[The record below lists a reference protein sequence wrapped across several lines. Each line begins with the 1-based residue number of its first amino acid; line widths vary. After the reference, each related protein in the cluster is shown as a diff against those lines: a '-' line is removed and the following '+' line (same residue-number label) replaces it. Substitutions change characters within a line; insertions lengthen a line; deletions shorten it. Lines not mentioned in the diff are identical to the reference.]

1 MSNLMKNNAQLI
13 LTLAKLKPAN
23 RRAVL
28 QAAPKE
34 LIHALSEGAL
44 NIIKGKV
51 PLSKRQY
58 GHLRRNQS
66 KIRLLA
72 NPKVSVRRKQK
83 LLTVA
88 DQRGGFL
95 GTLAAILI
103 PTVASLIGSAVH

>member
-1 MSNLMKNNAQLI
+1 MSELMRNNAQLI
-13 LTLAKLKPAN
+13 LILAKLKPAN

-34 LIHALSEGAL
+34 LIYALSEGAL

-51 PLSKRQY
+51 PLNKRQY
-58 GHLRRNQS
+58 GQLRRNRD
-66 KIRLLA
+66 KIRVLA
-72 NPKVSVRRKQK
+72 SPKVSVRSKQK
-83 LLTVA
+83 LLTTA

-103 PTVASLIGSAVH
+103 PTVASLIGSTLH